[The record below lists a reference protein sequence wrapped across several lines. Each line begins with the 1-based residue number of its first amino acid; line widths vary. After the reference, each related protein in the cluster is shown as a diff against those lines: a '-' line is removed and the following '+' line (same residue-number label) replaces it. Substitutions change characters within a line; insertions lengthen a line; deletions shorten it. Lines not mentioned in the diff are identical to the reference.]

1 MTEPLPP
8 APDKDTGILYTIRVI
23 CSECQHVMGPLM
35 TGKWF
40 FEDGV
45 IYCPQCHSA
54 EAHE

>member
-23 CSECQHVMGPLM
+23 CGDCNKMGSLMDGRWCFDMGEVHCREC
-35 TGKWF
+35 W
-40 FEDGV
+40 E
-45 IYCPQCHSA
+45 A